1 MRDLAE
7 RLEVSPRTLRRDI
20 DRLRVLG
27 YPVDATPG
35 VDGGYRL
42 AAGAALPPLVLDDD
56 EAVALVI
63 ALRSSATLAIS
74 GAAEAS
80 VNALAKVVQVLPA
93 RLRQRAE
100 SVASMTVTAE
110 WSDTLAAVDAGTLAT
125 LATTA
130 RNVERVEF
138 SYRDRE
144 SNTQDRLVE
153 PAQLVMLGRRWY
165 LVAYDVDRHDWR
177 TFRVDRI
184 SEPRA
189 TGRHF
194 QPKPVPTGDAA
205 DYVRSSISL
214 ATPSVDIVVEIE
226 APATDVRHRFGQ
238 LGDGDAGRSRPLPP
252 GGVERRVRLADDD
265 ARIARSGFHGRVT
278 TGVPGASRRRRT
290 IVHALRRRLTRLPV
304 TWRVRATL
312 PQVQHH
318 GGVRRSARARPPIA
332 DEGRRIAGGGP
343 AGGRRRGIGS
353 G

>member
-1 MRDLAE
+1 MASTSERMLRLLSLLQSHRDWSGADLAE

-20 DRLRVLG
+20 DRLRLLG

-165 LVAYDVDRHDWR
+165 LVAYDVNRHDWR

-194 QPKPVPTGDAA
+194 QPKPIPTGDAA

-214 ATPSVDIVVEIE
+214 ATPSVDIVVVIE
-226 APATDVRHRFGQ
+226 APASDVRHRFGNWATVTEV
-238 LGDGDAGRSRPLPP
+238 DPDRC
-252 GGVERRVRLADDD
+252 RLVV
-265 ARIARSGFHGRVT
+265 S
-278 TGVPGASRRRRT
+278 
-290 IVHALRRRLTRLPV
+290 
-304 TWRVRATL
+304 
-312 PQVQHH
+312 
-318 GGVRRSARARPPIA
+318 
-332 DEGRRIAGGGP
+332 
-343 AGGRRRGIGS
+343 
-353 G
+353 